1 MALSDLPLASG
12 REHMKVF
19 LSLGWTLRRDGEH
32 IVLKKSGVG
41 MVSIPNH
48 REVKRPTLSRI
59 IRRAGL
65 TDEAYKQAFEAL

>member
-19 LSLGWTLRRDGEH
+19 TSLGWTLRREGEH

-41 MVSIPNH
+41 MISIPNH
-48 REVKRPTLSRI
+48 REVKRQTLRRI
-59 IRRAGL
+59 IQHAGL
-65 TDEAYKQAFEAL
+65 TDEEYRDAFDAS